1 MAEIFI
7 AGHNG
12 MVGTAIFKKL
22 SEDSNNK
29 ILVRS
34 RKELDL
40 QNQHMVENF
49 FRSNDIQEV
58 YLAAAKVGGILSN
71 NSYPSEF
78 LYSNLQIQTN
88 VIMSAFN
95 NGVKK
100 LLFLGSSCIYPKFAE
115 QPIKESSILSGFL
128 EPTNE
133 PYAIAKIAG
142 LKLCES
148 LNRQYDVDYR
158 IVMPTNL
165 YGPGDNFNDLDS
177 HVIPGL
183 MRRIHEAKE
192 NKEDEV
198 IIWGTGN
205 PRREFLHVDE
215 MAEASIFIM
224 NMKKEDLYKK
234 IKIRN
239 SHINVGC
246 GDDYKINEIAK
257 ILKNVIGYEGKFK
270 FDKSKEDGTPRKL
283 LDVDLINSLGWKS
296 SKPIQEG
303 LEETYAWFLK
313 NIHTIRK

>member
-1 MAEIFI
+1 
-7 AGHNG
+7 
-12 MVGTAIFKKL
+12 
-22 SEDSNNK
+22 
-29 ILVRS
+29 
-34 RKELDL
+34 
-40 QNQHMVENF
+40 
-49 FRSNDIQEV
+49 
-58 YLAAAKVGGILSN
+58 
-71 NSYPSEF
+71 
-78 LYSNLQIQTN
+78 
-88 VIMSAFN
+88 MSAFN

-133 PYAIAKIAG
+133 PYAIAKISG

-205 PRREFLHVDE
+205 PRRSFYML
-215 MAEASIFIM
+215 
-224 NMKKEDLYKK
+224 MKW
-234 IKIRN
+234 
-239 SHINVGC
+239 
-246 GDDYKINEIAK
+246 
-257 ILKNVIGYEGKFK
+257 LK
-270 FDKSKEDGTPRKL
+270 PQ
-283 LDVDLINSLGWKS
+283 SL
-296 SKPIQEG
+296 
-303 LEETYAWFLK
+303 
-313 NIHTIRK
+313 

>member
-1 MAEIFI
+1 MKEIFI

-12 MVGTAIFKKL
+12 MVGNALFKKL

-40 QNQHMVENF
+40 QNQSMVENF
-49 FRSNDIQEV
+49 FRSNDIEEV

-100 LLFLGSSCIYPKFAE
+100 LLFLGSSCIYPKFSE

-165 YGPGDNFNDLDS
+165 YGPEDNFNDLDS

-192 NKEDEV
+192 NKKDEV

-224 NMKKEDLYKK
+224 NIKKEDFYKK

-246 GDDYKINEIAK
+246 GDDYKISEIAET
-257 ILKNVIGYEGKFK
+257 LRNVIGYKGKFK
-270 FDKSKEDGTPRKL
+270 FDKTKEDGTPRKL
-283 LDVDLINSLGWKS
+283 LDVGLINSLGWKS
-296 SKPIQEG
+296 SKSIKEG
-303 LEETYAWFLK
+303 LEETYIWFLK
-313 NIHTIRK
+313 NIHSIRK

>member
-1 MAEIFI
+1 MKEIFI

-12 MVGTAIFKKL
+12 MVGNALFKKL

-40 QNQHMVENF
+40 QNQSMVENF
-49 FRSNDIQEV
+49 FRSNDIEEV

-100 LLFLGSSCIYPKFAE
+100 LLFLGSSCIYPKFSE

-133 PYAIAKIAG
+133 PYATAKIAG

-165 YGPGDNFNDLDS
+165 YGPEDNFNDLDS

-192 NKEDEV
+192 NKKDEV

-224 NMKKEDLYKK
+224 NIKKEDFYKK

-246 GDDYKINEIAK
+246 GDDYKISEIAET
-257 ILKNVIGYEGKFK
+257 LRNVIGYKGKFK
-270 FDKSKEDGTPRKL
+270 FDKTKEDGTPRKL
-283 LDVDLINSLGWKS
+283 LDVGLINSLGWKS
-296 SKPIQEG
+296 SKSIKEG
-303 LEETYAWFLK
+303 LEETYIWFLK
-313 NIHTIRK
+313 NIHSIRK

>member
-1 MAEIFI
+1 MKEIFI

-12 MVGTAIFKKL
+12 MVGNAIFKKL

-29 ILVRS
+29 ILFRS

-40 QNQHMVENF
+40 QNQSMVENF

-224 NMKKEDLYKK
+224 NLKKEDLYKK
-234 IKIRN
+234 IKVRN

-246 GDDYKINEIAK
+246 GEDYKISEIAK
-257 ILKNVIGYEGKFK
+257 L
-270 FDKSKEDGTPRKL
+270 
-283 LDVDLINSLGWKS
+283 
-296 SKPIQEG
+296 
-303 LEETYAWFLK
+303 
-313 NIHTIRK
+313 